1 MLFTVSAT
9 FSDFTAAYE
18 QYEAEGPTEALAA
31 FVLNAESLGA
41 YDPGSRDIAAQAE
54 GHRLIH
60 VADGKHGLWVWH
72 LTNPMEHEEVALYG
86 GCIVQTDPAG
96 PVRATVAA

>member
-54 GHRLIH
+54 GHRLIRRSRGRWKARF
-60 VADGKHGLWVWH
+60 VGLAS
-72 LTNPMEHEEVALYG
+72 HEPNG
-86 GCIVQTDPAG
+86 TRRGCTLW
-96 PVRATVAA
+96 RLHCSN